1 MSHSS
6 VPVLAVLAFTVGA
19 LVGCSSASDSKVA
32 DSPSSSAM
40 SSQSAAAKTSAP
52 SGSGANQQLVKELKD
67 FGISPSSEQVATL
80 LRADTELA
88 QLENLGL
95 DLQLLAKTFVDKMS
109 CEVSDAQVQGDTA
122 LVTIRVSIPDFNE
135 EASRGLEEAFTQKV
149 AESGIDPMAPDE
161 ATLIK
166 LFSDTV
172 NEYLASSSFPM
183 KSDDFTVEYVRKNGT
198 WEMKDPTDFD
208 RALAEFMGSPQI

>member
-19 LVGCSSASDSKVA
+19 VAGCSSAPDSKAA

-40 SSQSAAAKTSAP
+40 SSQSAAAETSAP
-52 SGSGANQQLVKELKD
+52 SGSGANQQLVKELKE

-109 CEVSDAQVQGDTA
+109 YEVSDAQVQGDTA

>member
-19 LVGCSSASDSKVA
+19 VAGCSSASDSKTV

-40 SSQSAAAKTSAP
+40 SSQSAAAETSAP
-52 SGSGANQQLVKELKD
+52 SGSGANQQLVKELKE

-95 DLQLLAKTFVDKMS
+95 DLQLLAKTFVDKIS
-109 CEVSDAQVQGDTA
+109 YEVSDAQVQGDTA

>member
-1 MSHSS
+1 
-6 VPVLAVLAFTVGA
+6 
-19 LVGCSSASDSKVA
+19 
-32 DSPSSSAM
+32 M

-122 LVTIRVSIPDFNE
+122 LVTIRVSMPDFND

-208 RALAEFMGSPQI
+208 RALAEFMGAPQI

>member
-19 LVGCSSASDSKVA
+19 VAGCSSAPDSKAV
-32 DSPSSSAM
+32 DSPSSSTM
-40 SSQSAAAKTSAP
+40 SSQSAAAETSAP
-52 SGSGANQQLVKELKD
+52 SGSGANQQLVKELKE

-109 CEVSDAQVQGDTA
+109 YEVSDAQVQGDTA
-122 LVTIRVSIPDFNE
+122 LVTIRVSMPDFND

-208 RALAEFMGSPQI
+208 RALAEFMGAPQI

>member
-19 LVGCSSASDSKVA
+19 LVGCSSASDSKTV

-40 SSQSAAAKTSAP
+40 SSQSAAAETSAP
-52 SGSGANQQLVKELKD
+52 SGSGANQQLVKELKE

-95 DLQLLAKTFVDKMS
+95 DLQLLAKTFVDKIS
-109 CEVSDAQVQGDTA
+109 YEVSDAQVQGDTA

>member
-19 LVGCSSASDSKVA
+19 LVGCSSASDSKTV

-40 SSQSAAAKTSAP
+40 SSQSAAAETSAP

-109 CEVSDAQVQGDTA
+109 CEVSDAQVEGDTA
-122 LVTIRVSIPDFNE
+122 LVTIRVSMPDFNE

-183 KSDDFTVEYVRKNGT
+183 KSDDFTVEYVRKNGK

-208 RALAEFMGSPQI
+208 RALAEFMGAPQI

>member
-40 SSQSAAAKTSAP
+40 SSQSAAAETSAP
-52 SGSGANQQLVKELKD
+52 SGSGANQQLVKELKE

-95 DLQLLAKTFVDKMS
+95 DLQLLAKTFVDKIS
-109 CEVSDAQVQGDTA
+109 YEVSDAQVQGDTA

>member
-122 LVTIRVSIPDFNE
+122 LVTIRVSMPDFND

-208 RALAEFMGSPQI
+208 RALAEFMGAPQI

>member
-19 LVGCSSASDSKVA
+19 LVGCSSASDSKTA

-109 CEVSDAQVQGDTA
+109 CEVSDAQVQDDTA
-122 LVTIRVSIPDFNE
+122 LVTIRVSMPDFND
-135 EASRGLEEAFTQKV
+135 EASRGLEEALTQKV

-183 KSDDFTVEYVRKNGT
+183 KSDDFTVEYVRKNGK

-208 RALAEFMGSPQI
+208 RALADFMGAPQI

>member
-19 LVGCSSASDSKVA
+19 VAGCSSASDSKTV
-32 DSPSSSAM
+32 DSPSSSTM
-40 SSQSAAAKTSAP
+40 SSQSAAAETSAP
-52 SGSGANQQLVKELKD
+52 SGSGANQQLVKELKE

-109 CEVSDAQVQGDTA
+109 YEVSDAQVEGDTA

>member
-19 LVGCSSASDSKVA
+19 LVGCSSASDSKTV

-122 LVTIRVSIPDFNE
+122 LVTIRVSMPDFND
-135 EASRGLEEAFTQKV
+135 EASRGLEEALTQKV

-208 RALAEFMGSPQI
+208 RALAEFMGAPQI

>member
-19 LVGCSSASDSKVA
+19 VAGCSSASDSKTV

-40 SSQSAAAKTSAP
+40 SSQSAAAETSAP
-52 SGSGANQQLVKELKD
+52 SGSGANQQLVKELKE

>member
-19 LVGCSSASDSKVA
+19 VAGCSSASDSKTV

-40 SSQSAAAKTSAP
+40 SSQSAAAETSAP
-52 SGSGANQQLVKELKD
+52 SGSGANQQLVKELKE

-122 LVTIRVSIPDFNE
+122 LVTIRVSMPDFNE

>member
-1 MSHSS
+1 
-6 VPVLAVLAFTVGA
+6 
-19 LVGCSSASDSKVA
+19 
-32 DSPSSSAM
+32 M
-40 SSQSAAAKTSAP
+40 SSQSAAAETSAP
-52 SGSGANQQLVKELKD
+52 SGSAANQQLVKELKE

-122 LVTIRVSIPDFNE
+122 LVTIRVSMPDFNE

>member
-19 LVGCSSASDSKVA
+19 VAGCSSAPDSKAV
-32 DSPSSSAM
+32 DSPSSSTM
-40 SSQSAAAKTSAP
+40 SSQSAAAETSAP
-52 SGSGANQQLVKELKD
+52 SGSGANQQLVKELKE

-109 CEVSDAQVQGDTA
+109 YEVSDAQVQGDTA
-122 LVTIRVSIPDFNE
+122 LVTIRVSMPDFNE

>member
-1 MSHSS
+1 
-6 VPVLAVLAFTVGA
+6 
-19 LVGCSSASDSKVA
+19 
-32 DSPSSSAM
+32 M
-40 SSQSAAAKTSAP
+40 SSQSAQAKTSAP
-52 SGSGANQQLVKELKD
+52 SGSAANQQFSKELKE
-67 FGISPSSEQVATL
+67 FGASPSPEQVAAL

-95 DLQLLAKTFVDKMS
+95 DLQLLAKTFVDKTS
-109 CEVSDAQVQGDTA
+109 CEVSDVQVEGNTA

-135 EASRGLEEAFTQKV
+135 EASTGLEEALTQKV

-183 KSDDFTVEYVRKNGT
+183 KSDDFTIEYVRKNGK

-208 RALAEFMGSPQI
+208 RALAEFMGAPQI

>member
-19 LVGCSSASDSKVA
+19 VAGCSSASDSKTV

-40 SSQSAAAKTSAP
+40 SSQSAAAETSAP
-52 SGSGANQQLVKELKD
+52 SGSGANQQLVKELKE

-95 DLQLLAKTFVDKMS
+95 DLQLLAKTFVNKTS

-149 AESGIDPMAPDE
+149 AESVIDPMAPDE

>member
-19 LVGCSSASDSKVA
+19 VAGCSSASDSKVA

>member
-1 MSHSS
+1 MSRSS
-6 VPVLAVLAFTVGA
+6 VPVLAVLALAVGA
-19 LVGCSSASDSKVA
+19 LAGCSSAPDSKAA

-40 SSQSAAAKTSAP
+40 SSQSAQAKTSAP
-52 SGSGANQQLVKELKD
+52 SASAANQQFSKELKE
-67 FGISPSSEQVATL
+67 FGVSPSPEQVAAL

-95 DLQLLAKTFVDKMS
+95 DLQLLAKTFVDKTS
-109 CEVSDAQVQGDTA
+109 CEVSDAQVEGDTA

-135 EASRGLEEAFTQKV
+135 EASTGLEEALTQKV

-183 KSDDFTVEYVRKNGT
+183 KSDDFTIEYVRKNGK

-208 RALAEFMGSPQI
+208 RALAEFMGAPQI

>member
-1 MSHSS
+1 
-6 VPVLAVLAFTVGA
+6 
-19 LVGCSSASDSKVA
+19 
-32 DSPSSSAM
+32 M
-40 SSQSAAAKTSAP
+40 SSQSAAAETSAP
-52 SGSGANQQLVKELKD
+52 SSSAANQQLVKELKE
-67 FGISPSSEQVATL
+67 FGVSPSPEQVVTL

-95 DLQLLAKTFVDKMS
+95 DLQLLAKTFVNKTS

>member
-32 DSPSSSAM
+32 DSLSSSAM

>member
-1 MSHSS
+1 MSRSS
-6 VPVLAVLAFTVGA
+6 VPVLAVLALAVGA
-19 LVGCSSASDSKVA
+19 VVGCSSAPDSKAA
-32 DSPSSSAM
+32 DSPASSAM
-40 SSQSAAAKTSAP
+40 SSQSAQAETSAP
-52 SGSGANQQLVKELKD
+52 SGSGANQQLVKELKE

-95 DLQLLAKTFVDKMS
+95 DLQLLAKTFVDKIS
-109 CEVSDAQVQGDTA
+109 YEVSDAQVQGDTA